1 MHNTLIILAYLSS
14 IIKLTCIYV
23 KKLVIKFE
31 YNTILGYLY
40 MGEKIVDEIYDFGK
54 ILQSLRKKYGMT
66 QEQLAAKINRESSI
80 ISRYEKNLQSPT
92 FETVRAFASIF
103 NVSMDYLS
111 GMNNR
116 RQISTF
122 GLQETQIELLL
133 KLSDFFREKN
143 SNLKQETDNS
153 YALIGEIVSKII

>member
-1 MHNTLIILAYLSS
+1 M
-14 IIKLTCIYV
+14 
-23 KKLVIKFE
+23 
-31 YNTILGYLY
+31 
-40 MGEKIVDEIYDFGK
+40 DEIYDFGK

-122 GLQETQIELLL
+122 GLQETQIDLLL

-153 YALIGEIVSKII
+153 YALIGE